1 MRNKPLP
8 GFAKN
13 IKSPLKQGGV
23 DLTKKSGFGP
33 SADETDITRYEMGNP
48 LGIEN
53 PVALDKL
60 YEKTEKPRQ

>member
-8 GFAKN
+8 GLC
-13 IKSPLKQGGV
+13 KSPSPFRV

-33 SADETDITRYEMGNP
+33 RAKETNTTKYEQGNP

-53 PVALDKL
+53 PVALEKL
-60 YEKTEKPRQ
+60 YNKTENKKPRQ

>member
-8 GFAKN
+8 GLCP
-13 IKSPLKQGGV
+13 KSPLKV

-33 SADETDITRYEMGNP
+33 SAKETDTTKYEMGNP

-53 PVALDKL
+53 PIALEKL